1 MDVTIILLH
10 FHINTYLNI
19 LSNVQNSDS
28 ISNAIHVILIQEGK
42 IQFDVSFTIKKLQI
56 LDS

>member
-28 ISNAIHVILIQEGK
+28 ISNAIHVILIQGGK